1 MPNELPHLSSNDV
14 IKHASILANND
25 QWDGEKTTIITCA
38 FTPGSCSLTAY
49 KLTPAGYE
57 WGKQAKSGEGAA
69 PTHAE
74 RVQILLSDRF
84 LGFFMVPSDDVWNY
98 NFMGMK
104 HSVNMKYGLK
114 LDNPKEFYHES
125 HRPGHFLKFATMG
138 TCCSPPARGRTL
150 HKRTSIRSHA
160 HTTPAHARIT
170 IHPAEEGA
178 EGVEGTDREDAFS

>member
-1 MPNELPHLSSNDV
+1 MPNELPHLSPMDV
-14 IKHASILANND
+14 IKHATILSNND

-57 WGKQAKSGEGAA
+57 WGKQATSGEGAA

-98 NFMGMK
+98 NFMGVQ
-104 HSVNMKYGLK
+104 HSVTMDYDLK
-114 LDNPKEFYHES
+114 LATPLSFYDEK
-125 HRPGHFLKFATMG
+125 HRPYHFLNFAAMD
-138 TCCSPPARGRTL
+138 
-150 HKRTSIRSHA
+150 RSGDA
-160 HTTPAHARIT
+160 VD
-170 IHPAEEGA
+170 
-178 EGVEGTDREDAFS
+178 VEDPFA